1 MTVYLFSAQNNLRTN
16 RSRYQVTDEEQGGV
30 RMTVKDKGQ
39 EQGKEKAV
47 KKKTEREL
55 IAKKGEDEEGVAQVS
70 RIRPPRFGLANK

>member
-1 MTVYLFSAQNNLRTN
+1 
-16 RSRYQVTDEEQGGV
+16 
-30 RMTVKDKGQ
+30 MTVKDKGQ